1 MLCIRK
7 SLAWRGAAAAGIL
20 LVFGLAGCGFQP
32 LHRVADGG
40 GAGSDGSAATLGSV
54 RIAPIADRAGQ
65 RLRNLLLDR
74 ITPLGAPVIPRY
86 VLEVKLA
93 EARREFAL
101 RADET
106 PTRVT
111 LTLTATFALSP
122 VGMAHVFRSGAVSA
136 NGYNVLQSEF
146 ATLSAERDARRRALS
161 ILSEEISLRV
171 AAALHNPAMFKMPAA
186 AAP

>member
-1 MLCIRK
+1 MWCIHKRP
-7 SLAWRGAAAAGIL
+7 AWRGAAAAGIVL
-20 LVFGLAGCGFQP
+20 GLGLAGCGFQP
-32 LHRVADGG
+32 LHRAGGG
-40 GAGSDGSAATLGSV
+40 GAASDGSAATLGSV

-74 ITPLGAPVIPRY
+74 ITPLGPPVVPGY
-86 VLEVKLA
+86 VLKVKLA
-93 EARREFAL
+93 EGRREFAL

-111 LTLTATFALSP
+111 LTLTATFTLSP
-122 VGMAHVFRSGAVSA
+122 VGKARIFRGGAISA

-161 ILSEEISLRV
+161 ILSEAISLRI
-171 AAALHNPAMFKMPAA
+171 AAALHNPAMFQMPAA